1 MVLTTKNRNK
11 HMINTTQGKLIRNM
25 TKTRKE
31 NLEWVSGGLNGT
43 II

>member
-1 MVLTTKNRNK
+1 
-11 HMINTTQGKLIRNM
+11 MINTTQGKLIKNM

-31 NLEWVSGGLNGT
+31 NSEWVSAGLNGN